1 MDICEANFLESN
13 KQLELDI
20 SDDFSLFDS
29 SQELKD
35 DGKEQ
40 NFEELGTLEEENQ
53 EEVLK
58 LELKTLLEGL
68 KYAFLG
74 DRQTYP
80 VVISSSLTSDQE
92 GKLLT
97 VLREHKLVIGWTL
110 KDIKGINP
118 LICTYIIHLEDNT
131 RIYRQPQRK
140 LTVLRE
146 HKLAIGWT
154 LK

>member
-1 MDICEANFLESN
+1 MYKQPYDEDNENKSMEIIEPILEEHIQEGSLSDPMDICEANFLESN
-13 KQLELDI
+13 KRLELYI

-29 SQELKD
+29 SHKLKD

-53 EEVLK
+53 EEAPK
-58 LELKTLLEGL
+58 LELKTLPEGL

-80 VVISSSLTSDQE
+80 VVISSSLTSDQK

-97 VLREHKLVIGWTL
+97 VLREHKLV
-110 KDIKGINP
+110 
-118 LICTYIIHLEDNT
+118 
-131 RIYRQPQRK
+131 
-140 LTVLRE
+140 
-146 HKLAIGWT
+146 
-154 LK
+154 